1 VTLAQR
7 TLESNPKL
15 IDAAVELHQLGA
27 LPANSFLF
35 DLDTVAENAGK
46 QSAEARRLGLI
57 TFLMTKQ
64 IARNPLVT
72 RVALANGLNKTV
84 AVDVQCARMLTRY
97 GIPIGH
103 IGQINQIPKHQ
114 IDWVVAQHPDV
125 ITVYSLR
132 AAEWISAAA
141 AKTGRLQHVL
151 VRVWAEGDVFF
162 DGQEG
167 GFRAEAFVDA
177 VRAIDALPN
186 LVVVGATSFP
196 SMEYSFDAVRFPV
209 QPLPNFATV
218 RSALEQARAELGL
231 ELPVLNAPGNTSVAT
246 MQTMKAAGATQI
258 EPGHGLCGTTIPQMM
273 FGSDHERPAYLYVS
287 EISHHFHDFAYA
299 FGGGIW
305 ALLGPLFKSWEWTA
319 FVGTTP
325 EAAKGNPVAYTHVDQ
340 VMDYVLPLTPADRCH
355 IGDTVAFPVYAQAQM
370 SRAYTVAV
378 SGVRAGRPIIEGI
391 FDHAATMLD
400 EQLIPLPVEIARERV
415 DRTVARMCAAGG
427 NRAV

>member
-1 VTLAQR
+1 MLAQR
-7 TLESNPKL
+7 MLETNPEL
-15 IDAAVELHQLGA
+15 IDAAIELHQLGA

-35 DLDTVAENAGK
+35 DLDGVAENARM
-46 QSAEARRLGLI
+46 QSAEAKRLGL
-57 TFLMTKQ
+57 TTYLMTKQ

-72 RVALANGLNKTV
+72 RVALANGIDKTV

-97 GIPIGH
+97 DIPIGH
-103 IGQINQIPKHQ
+103 VGQINQIPKHQ

-132 AAEWISAAA
+132 AAEWISVAA
-141 AKTGRLQHVL
+141 AKIGHLQHVL

-167 GFRAEAFVDA
+167 GFRAEEFVEA

-196 SMEYSFDAVRFPV
+196 SMEYSFDAARFPV

-246 MQTMKAAGATQI
+246 MQTMKDAGATQI

-287 EISHHFHDFAYA
+287 EISHHFRDYAYA

-305 ALLGPLFKSWEWTA
+305 ALLGPLFKTWEWTA

-325 EAAKGNPVAYTHVDQ
+325 EAAKANPVAYAHIDQ
-340 VMDYVLPLTPADRCH
+340 VMDYVLPLKPADRCQ
-355 IGDTVAFPVYAQAQM
+355 IGDTVAFPIYAQAQM

-378 SGVRAGRPIIEGI
+378 SGVRSGRPIIEGHLRSRRH
-391 FDHAATMLD
+391 HA
-400 EQLIPLPVEIARERV
+400 
-415 DRTVARMCAAGG
+415 G
-427 NRAV
+427 